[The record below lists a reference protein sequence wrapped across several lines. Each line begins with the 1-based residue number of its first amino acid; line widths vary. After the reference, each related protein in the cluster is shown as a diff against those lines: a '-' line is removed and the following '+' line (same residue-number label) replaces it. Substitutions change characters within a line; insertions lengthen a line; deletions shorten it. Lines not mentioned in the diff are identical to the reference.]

1 MNKLKSKKKILVL
14 TTNRSDYGLFR
25 SLIQS
30 IKKIQKLDLKLV
42 VAGSHLLKNY
52 GHTINEIKR
61 DKIPIFKII
70 SSIYADDSKKAI
82 SQFNIDMAKKFNEI
96 LSKNYFDIVLVLGDR
111 SEILFCSALSL
122 IYDYKLA
129 HFHGGETTK
138 GVIDDQVRNAISQLS
153 DFHFVSHKDY
163 KKKLIKMGIDKK
175 KVFLVGGLGASSI
188 NSIKLLSK
196 KTIQKKFKLDLSKK
210 YLIITYH
217 PVTLK
222 EYNVKKEF
230 ENLMHCLDNYKDV
243 TKIIT
248 APNIDN
254 NNVQIIN
261 IIQDFIKT
269 KKNFYF
275 FKSLGSLNYLSLL
288 KHSSGVVGNSSSGIL
303 EAPSFKIPTINIG
316 NRQAGRVGSKS
327 IINCNSTK
335 QSIIKALDKVLND
348 KKFKISLQK
357 VTNPY
362 YQINTEKKIIKQL
375 LKI

>member
-1 MNKLKSKKKILVL
+1 MNKSKSKKKILVL

-25 SLIQS
+25 NLIQGINK
-30 IKKIQKLDLKLV
+30 IKKLDLKLV

-61 DKIPIFKII
+61 DKIPIFKTI
-70 SSIYADDSKKAI
+70 SSNYVDDSKTAI
-82 SQFNIDMAKKFNEI
+82 SQFNLDMAKKFNEV

-122 IYDYKLA
+122 IYNYKLA

-138 GVIDDQVRNAISQLS
+138 GVIDNQVRNAISQLS

-196 KTIQKKFKLDLSKK
+196 KTIQKKLKLNLSKK

-222 EYNVKKEF
+222 KYDVKKEF
-230 ENLMHCLDNYKDV
+230 ENLMYCLDNYKDV
-243 TKIIT
+243 IKVIT

-254 NNVQIIN
+254 NNVKIMN
-261 IIQDFIKT
+261 IIQNFIKT
-269 KKNFYF
+269 KKNFHF
-275 FKSLGSLNYLSLL
+275 FKSLGSLNYFSLL

-316 NRQAGRVGSKS
+316 SRQAGRVGSKS

-335 QSIIKALDKVLND
+335 QSITKGLN
-348 KKFKISLQK
+348 KILNNQKFKISLQK
-357 VTNPY
+357 VANPY
-362 YQINTEKKIIKQL
+362 YQVNTEKKIIKQL